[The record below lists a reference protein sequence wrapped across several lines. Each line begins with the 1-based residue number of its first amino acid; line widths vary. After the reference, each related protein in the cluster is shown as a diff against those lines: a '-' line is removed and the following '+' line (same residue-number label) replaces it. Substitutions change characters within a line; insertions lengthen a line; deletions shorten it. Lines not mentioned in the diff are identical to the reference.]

1 MLRSRTLWVVPATLL
16 LVAGCHRSALV
27 GEYATVAADP
37 RRDTEA
43 ARERNGEAVG
53 LLKREEFAK
62 AEKVLKAALAAD
74 VFFGPAHNNLGTEY
88 YRQKKFY
95 LAAWEF
101 QYAAKLMP
109 HSPEP
114 RNNLGLVFEAVGRL
128 DEAAKWYDEAI
139 AIEPDNPELIGN
151 LARTL
156 LRSGHK
162 DDRTRQVLSDLVMKD
177 TRPDWVAW
185 AREQLAL
192 IPQPAT
198 TEPPPTTASTPT
210 PAMPEP
216 TP

>member
-1 MLRSRTLWVVPATLL
+1 MPRAKILTLVFVLL
-16 LVAGCHRSALV
+16 AVGCHRTTLT
-27 GEYATVAADP
+27 GEYVTVAADP
-37 RRDTEA
+37 RRDTEV

-53 LLKREEFAK
+53 LMKREEFAE
-62 AEKVLKAALAAD
+62 AEKVLKAALTAD
-74 VFFGPAHNNLGTEY
+74 VFFGPAHNNLGTVY

-101 QYAAKLMP
+101 QYAAKLML

-128 DEAAKWYDEAI
+128 DEAAKWYDEAL

-156 LRSGHK
+156 VRSGYK

-192 IPQPAT
+192 IPHPQPQPAN
-198 TEPPPTTASTPT
+198 PDQ
-210 PAMPEP
+210 PAPGQ
-216 TP
+216 